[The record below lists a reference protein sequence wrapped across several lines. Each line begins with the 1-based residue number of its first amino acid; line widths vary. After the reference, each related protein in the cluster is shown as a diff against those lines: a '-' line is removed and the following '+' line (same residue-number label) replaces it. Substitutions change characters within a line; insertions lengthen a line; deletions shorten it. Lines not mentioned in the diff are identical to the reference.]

1 MTEFERL
8 GDESFVSLTT
18 FRRSGEPIST
28 PVWIARDGDALIV
41 TTPEE
46 SGKVKRLR
54 NNESV
59 ELRPCSRRGKVD
71 ARVDPVAAVAEIVTD
86 ESASRRMAR
95 HDPRRVR
102 PRVPDRDVHRTGPR
116 ASAEAAG
123 PAADHPGKRAGHPH
137 HLMTLADVR

>member
-1 MTEFERL
+1 MTFTAL

-18 FRRSGEPIST
+18 FRRSGEPVST

-54 NNESV
+54 NNGSV

-71 ARVDPVAAVAEIVTD
+71 AGVDPVAAVAEIVTD
-86 ESASRRMAR
+86 ESISRRMADTIR
-95 HDPRRVR
+95 DAYGLEYRIVMFVERVLARRQK
-102 PRVPDRDVHRTGPR
+102 PRVLLRITPVTERVTPTT
-116 ASAEAAG
+116 S
-123 PAADHPGKRAGHPH
+123 
-137 HLMTLADVR
+137 

>member
-1 MTEFERL
+1 MTEFARL

-46 SGKVKRLR
+46 SGKVKRLH

-86 ESASRRMAR
+86 ESASRRMADTIR
-95 HDPRRVR
+95 DEYGLEYRIVMFIERVLARRQK
-102 PRVPDRDVHRTGPR
+102 PRVLLRIT
-116 ASAEAAG
+116 
-123 PAADHPGKRAGHPH
+123 PANERVTP
-137 HLMTLADVR
+137 TTS

>member
-18 FRRSGEPIST
+18 FRRSGEPVST

-46 SGKVKRLR
+46 SGKVKRLH

-86 ESASRRMAR
+86 ESASRRMADTIR
-95 HDPRRVR
+95 DEYGLEYRIVMFIERALARRQK
-102 PRVPDRDVHRTGPR
+102 PRVLLRIT
-116 ASAEAAG
+116 
-123 PAADHPGKRAGHPH
+123 PANERVTP
-137 HLMTLADVR
+137 TTS

>member
-1 MTEFERL
+1 MTEFARL
-8 GDESFVSLTT
+8 GDEPFVSLTT
-18 FRRSGEPIST
+18 FRRSGEPVST

-86 ESASRRMAR
+86 ESASRRMADTIR
-95 HDPRRVR
+95 DEYGLEYRIVMFIERVLARRQK
-102 PRVPDRDVHRTGPR
+102 PRVLLRITPASDRATPTT
-116 ASAEAAG
+116 S
-123 PAADHPGKRAGHPH
+123 
-137 HLMTLADVR
+137 

>member
-46 SGKVKRLR
+46 SGKVKRLH

-86 ESASRRMAR
+86 ESASRRMADTIR
-95 HDPRRVR
+95 DEYGLEYRIVMFIERALARRQK
-102 PRVPDRDVHRTGPR
+102 PRVLLRIT
-116 ASAEAAG
+116 
-123 PAADHPGKRAGHPH
+123 PANERVTP
-137 HLMTLADVR
+137 TTS